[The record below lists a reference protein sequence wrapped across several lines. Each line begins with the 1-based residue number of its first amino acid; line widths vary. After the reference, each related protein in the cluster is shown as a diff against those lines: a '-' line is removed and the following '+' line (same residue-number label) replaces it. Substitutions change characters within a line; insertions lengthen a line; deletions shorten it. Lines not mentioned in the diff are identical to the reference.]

1 MVTKNNIFESLCE
14 DVFINILCRL
24 PMGDVLRCKCV
35 SKEWHQF
42 VSYVY
47 IVWLSAKAPISGI
60 YFRVAKGK
68 EVPFVATFSRQDAKD
83 QQNHVV
89 AYNQSVHYV
98 ASAPLKP
105 DLVPYWYH
113 CFDKPS
119 SPEMSLA
126 SLLPF
131 DHRGPDFL
139 DSCNG
144 LLLFVERPR
153 PQYFVCNPAIRQCVP
168 VPLPPSSVQ
177 LTSLYASLAFD
188 PSESTEYRLVISSL
202 TTQPQCLHVFYSQ
215 TGEWKTNEL
224 QLEPLT
230 SSKSFKLVR
239 HSVYMK
245 NKVYRLSMFCKILCF
260 DLESMK
266 ARVLNCPSQKSP
278 SCPRAVKAEPPPG
291 CIGVSNG
298 VLMYVIDEDEYVC
311 IWLLRKSNE
320 SSEWILKNRICSLYL
335 WKSVK
340 KTCFLGR
347 MVWLRYCGFHPT
359 SDILFLGTVSAIY
372 MYHMGSGHLEAVR
385 HLGFYEMHCG
395 HFFPLFLHR
404 NMFVTLKNW
413 CRDVNAKIDD
423 YEDIHDPWCYFEQ

>member
-1 MVTKNNIFESLCE
+1 MFTQQNSFGSLCE
-14 DVFINILCRL
+14 DLFINILCRL
-24 PMGDVLRCKCV
+24 PIGDVLRCKCV
-35 SKEWHQF
+35 SKEWHRF

-47 IVWLSAKAPISGI
+47 ISWLSTKAPISGI
-60 YFRVAKGK
+60 YFRVAMGA
-68 EVPFVATFSRQDAKD
+68 EVPFLSTFSRQDAKD

-89 AYNQSVHYV
+89 AYNESVHYV
-98 ASAPLKP
+98 ASAPLKQ
-105 DLVPYWYH
+105 PYW
-113 CFDKPS
+113 CDFFDKPS

-144 LLLFVERPR
+144 LILFIERPR
-153 PQYFVCNPAIRQCVP
+153 PQYFVCNPAIRQCEP
-168 VPLPPSSVQ
+168 VPLPPPSVQ

-188 PSESTEYRLVISSL
+188 PCESTKYRLVISSL

-245 NKVYRLSMFCKILCF
+245 NKILCF

-266 ARVLNCPSQKSP
+266 AHVLI
-278 SCPRAVKAEPPPG
+278 AVKAEPPPG
-291 CIGVSNG
+291 YIGVTNG
-298 VLMYVIDEDEYVC
+298 VLMYVTDEDEYVC
-311 IWLLRKSNE
+311 VWLLNKYNE
-320 SSEWILKNRICSLYL
+320 SSEWILKYKICALYL
-335 WKSVK
+335 WKSL
-340 KTCFLGR
+340 KTSFIGR
-347 MVWLRYCGFHPT
+347 VVWLRYCGFHPT

-372 MYHMGSGHLEAVR
+372 MYHMGSGHLEPVQ
-385 HLGFYEMHCG
+385 HLGFYEIHCG
-395 HFFPLFLHR
+395 YFFPIFLHK

-413 CRDVNAKIDD
+413 CRDVNAKID
-423 YEDIHDPWCYFEQ
+423 Q